1 MTLSTDLAL
10 DPAISVELGEIATE
24 IVNEPDVSCRVGA
37 DNESDDGLGEDNE
50 TDGMGEDNESDD
62 GLGDDNESA
71 ENESGGLGDD
81 NESEE

>member
-1 MTLSTDLAL
+1 M
-10 DPAISVELGEIATE
+10 ELGEIATE

-50 TDGMGEDNESDD
+50 
-62 GLGDDNESA
+62 SA

-81 NESEE
+81 NESEEE